1 MTIEEQ
7 MLATKAVNSPEN
19 AEKGSLLLFLDEN
32 VADRI
37 STDSGCCTMDIPEI
51 AAAMSSL
58 GECSIRRVFP
68 DVPGKIEKARAYGM
82 HRWFEITFSETDDV
96 KAVAQRFAPISDVC
110 HIQFNTRLKKAS
122 DGISHPYN
130 PSVVQTKAAGH
141 GFNDPGLVDQWHY
154 INNGDLGIAPTVKSG
169 ADINVAP
176 AWELT
181 TGDPSVIIAVLD
193 EGVCYSHPDLQQNMW
208 VNTAEATGIYGT
220 DDDGNGYK
228 DDLYGY
234 NFVRGGAITWDA
246 SDDDSGHGTHV
257 AGTIAAVN
265 NNNTGVCGIAG
276 GSGNND
282 GVKIMSCQIFVGKQ
296 GGTAS
301 IAAEAFVY
309 AADNG
314 ASIAQCS
321 WGYDAGSITSDAQF
335 KAGASILYNAI
346 RYFMDTRNNDAVD
359 GGIVIFAS
367 GNDSKDM
374 AGYPGAYRDY
384 ICVTSFASDNMPAY
398 YTNYG
403 PGSNI
408 AAPGGEYYTG
418 GTGYNE
424 KSTVLSTLPASISSS
439 GYGYMQG
446 TSMACPHVSGVA
458 ALGISYMLKIGS
470 QCTLDE
476 FRAKLL
482 TSVNDIEKYLEGSKQ
497 SKTTMNLYNYRN
509 KMGTGTIDAWK
520 FLMQIEGT
528 PCIQVAVGAAKRIS
542 LADYFGG
549 GSDNLTYIGVEMSDS
564 DKERLGLDSEPEI
577 RYGKLYIEP
586 KRAGCARLVVRAIAG
601 GTNLGDENTMGG
613 MEVSKTVSVIARST
627 ISSNGGWL

>member
-476 FRAKLL
+476 FRAMLL

-601 GTNLGDENTMGG
+601 GANLGDENTMGG